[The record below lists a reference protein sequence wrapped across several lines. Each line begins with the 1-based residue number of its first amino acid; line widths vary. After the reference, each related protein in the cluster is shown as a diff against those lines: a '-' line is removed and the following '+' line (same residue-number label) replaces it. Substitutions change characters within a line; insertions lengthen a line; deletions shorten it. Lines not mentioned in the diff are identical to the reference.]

1 MSYFCGLVIPYVA
14 FFVSIHVIA
23 WRSKLQCHTAN
34 SGIRSTNI
42 RQTFITSQR
51 LQSIIRSVGATLTPS
66 RILSTFCGA
75 VNIFN
80 TVLIPQFRTF
90 RIIPRRLL
98 LWCLSIGAFRIL
110 KSGNFTL
117 FVVSCKANF
126 IYSTLKNMAMYKPL
140 WYL

>member
-1 MSYFCGLVIPYVA
+1 MLVIPYVT

-42 RQTFITSQR
+42 RQTFIASQR

-75 VNIFN
+75 FN
-80 TVLIPQFRTF
+80 AVLIPQFRTF
-90 RIIPRRLL
+90 RIPRKLL
-98 LWCLSIGAFRIL
+98 LRCLSIGAFRIL
-110 KSGNFTL
+110 KAGNFTL

-126 IYSTLKNMAMYKPL
+126 SYSTLKNMAMYKPL

>member
-51 LQSIIRSVGATLTPS
+51 LQSIFRSVGATLTPS

-75 VNIFN
+75 VNTF
-80 TVLIPQFRTF
+80 LIPQFRTF

-110 KSGNFTL
+110 EAGNFTL
-117 FVVSCKANF
+117 FVVSCKANSR
-126 IYSTLKNMAMYKPL
+126 YSTLKNMAMYEPL
-140 WYL
+140 RYKL